1 MSEVGETVRPRF
13 ARLRQ
18 KLFKLKQSLRNSVI
32 AQVGDITFHFER
44 AFEVRGVDVALWVSA
59 KDAKRNLETKL
70 WIGRASKYG
79 DRERDIMIELKSVI
93 GDDYPA
99 VLRQMKANGSSV
111 LFVGEYT
118 GQGASEE
125 QFVKTIATAGIR
137 VLFAREV

>member
-79 DRERDIMIELKSVI
+79 DREQGIMIEL
-93 GDDYPA
+93 
-99 VLRQMKANGSSV
+99 NGHS
-111 LFVGEYT
+111 
-118 GQGASEE
+118 
-125 QFVKTIATAGIR
+125 ATAR
-137 VLFAREV
+137 FHKYTPFC